1 MAIIQISAPA
11 QSSVHHGIYVS
22 QFRAGRSAERRQSR
36 SGAAQAVSLDLDA
49 HVQSAVPRR
58 GQRVRPRAPAGVRN
72 FARCRPTICAFASVS
87 ATAFSTTRRTFWC
100 MRAISGCSCSQKAS
114 PTCIPTFLD
123 VGVGCGRWAHWLRD
137 YNFRGRRF
145 AGSYV
150 GVDIDEEAIA
160 WCRQHYDAD
169 RFRF

>member
-1 MAIIQISAPA
+1 
-11 QSSVHHGIYVS
+11 VHARDFWMFVFSKGIANMHS
-22 QFRAGRSAERRQSR
+22 
-36 SGAAQAVSLDLDA
+36 D
-49 HVQSAVPRR
+49 
-58 GQRVRPRAPAGVRN
+58 
-72 FARCRPTICAFASVS
+72 I
-87 ATAFSTTRRTFWC
+87 
-100 MRAISGCSCSQKAS
+100 
-114 PTCIPTFLD
+114 LD